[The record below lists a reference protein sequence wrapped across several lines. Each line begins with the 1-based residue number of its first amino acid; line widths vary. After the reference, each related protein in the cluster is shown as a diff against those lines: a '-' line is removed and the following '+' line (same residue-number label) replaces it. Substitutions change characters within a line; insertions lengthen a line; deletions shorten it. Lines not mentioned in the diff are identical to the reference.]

1 VSQHTSHEPAGGTPA
16 EAVFVGTS
24 QWRLY
29 FPILFGW
36 AAAAWFAFELG
47 LREWLPDLLGVHPVD
62 SRMAAGSIAGVLV
75 FAFAV
80 ITAIWFGRLRW
91 VGVSAGGIRWF
102 RGMRIR
108 TRGWGE
114 FSGIKRTVAEAFRQ
128 GEVVRTVH
136 GAEVVFHTGRPMV
149 ISPLTISDYEGLIAA
164 IEAEAKGRA
173 GLGGGSSFGGL
184 SVSKPAGWAKN
195 EGVQAFGPLKIHLHG
210 VEWDR
215 VVHPWDQVDSYEL
228 HKGMLLIQAADG
240 KEFLRRVADLGDWR
254 QAMERLGAAIGEKQ
268 IAPAVR
274 DKPAKAGGAV

>member
-1 VSQHTSHEPAGGTPA
+1 VSHHTSQEPAGGTPA

-36 AAAAWFAFELG
+36 AAAAWFALELG

-62 SRMAAGSIAGVLV
+62 ARMAAGSIGGVL
-75 FAFAV
+75 AFAAVV
-80 ITAIWFGRLRW
+80 IVAIWFGRMRW
-91 VGVSAGGIRWF
+91 VGVSAAGIRWF
-102 RGMRIR
+102 RGGRVSK
-108 TRGWGE
+108 RGWGE
-114 FSGIKRTVAEAFRQ
+114 FSGVKRTVAESFRQ

-136 GAEVVFHTGRPMV
+136 GAEIAFHTGRPLV

-184 SVSKPAGWAKN
+184 SVSKPIGWAKN

-210 VEWDR
+210 VEWDK
-215 VVHPWDQVDSYEL
+215 VLYNWNQVDSYEL
-228 HKGMLLIQAADG
+228 HKGMLLIQSTDG

-254 QAMERLGAAIGEKQ
+254 AAMERLDAAIGEKR
-268 IAPAVR
+268 IATPVKGGTKASEAV
-274 DKPAKAGGAV
+274 